1 MNRTP
6 WTHSFHIAK
15 VAALETVLI
24 NRSFKIV
31 NNPDSINFRISKLV
45 SQTPPY
51 TLGLRIRPDIWVF
64 GSDSVFEMTSDP
76 DPISKI

>member
-45 SQTPPY
+45 ISNSSLHIRVADSARY
-51 TLGLRIRPDIWVF
+51 LGVWVGF
-64 GSDSVFEMTSDP
+64 GV
-76 DPISKI
+76 